1 MHNGLD
7 RMPDEKIAALAAL
20 AVSSS
25 PLANEAPF
33 RPSAWMHCMPGLD
46 VSGLGV
52 FIQRSKSH
60 GSFTTMPQKRSLIV
74 RPPRIS
80 KSSAIDRSKP
90 YLRSSLDFGTR
101 NMSDHGQLVDNGY
114 NVQIAPIRLV
124 SLKRYDDPELK
135 NVAAYDKD
143 GTVIYGNR
151 DVAKLLLMSRGL
163 QSTSQRLDFVKMA
176 FIPKFRNSREVK
188 HVRKVLHGE
197 TDAGYLRDFLT
208 DHFHSIIHDIR
219 AYHKRHCTSNDPN
232 EVAKFGVYIDSL
244 PMELQLPVPVMMDD
258 DGRADF
264 RAAAILAGA
273 AEVELREEPLCAL
286 AAYMPPLA
294 QSGDVKKGQ
303 RVLITDIGGM
313 TVDIATA
320 KLLEAPIFG
329 DPELRMQRIGQCHGS
344 GAGSCFLNAQIVDS
358 LLRRPDLRECLES
371 LEIDEHHLTQ
381 QVSDSFDL
389 LKRDINNPGVHEFLF
404 TAHSSHGQSGVA
416 GRSHHWAF
424 SFSRDMILEIYGKWI
439 EKFK

>member
-1 MHNGLD
+1 M
-7 RMPDEKIAALAAL
+7 
-20 AVSSS
+20 
-25 PLANEAPF
+25 F
-33 RPSAWMHCMPGLD
+33 
-46 VSGLGV
+46 
-52 FIQRSKSH
+52 
-60 GSFTTMPQKRSLIV
+60 
-74 RPPRIS
+74 
-80 KSSAIDRSKP
+80 
-90 YLRSSLDFGTR
+90 
-101 NMSDHGQLVDNGY
+101 DHGQLVDNGY
-114 NVQIAPIRLV
+114 NAQIAPIRLV

-176 FIPKFRNSREVK
+176 SIPKFRNSREVK

-294 QSGDVKKGQ
+294 QSGDVKKG
-303 RVLITDIGGM
+303 
-313 TVDIATA
+313 
-320 KLLEAPIFG
+320 
-329 DPELRMQRIGQCHGS
+329 
-344 GAGSCFLNAQIVDS
+344 
-358 LLRRPDLRECLES
+358 
-371 LEIDEHHLTQ
+371 
-381 QVSDSFDL
+381 
-389 LKRDINNPGVHEFLF
+389 
-404 TAHSSHGQSGVA
+404 
-416 GRSHHWAF
+416 
-424 SFSRDMILEIYGKWI
+424 
-439 EKFK
+439 